1 MCARVSECE
10 RERERERERGDKV
23 EQERRKNVLC
33 HHRFLLP
40 NVSDKQQRTI
50 SPNFFIFIMAEKQT
64 TSP

>member
-1 MCARVSECE
+1 MCVRVFLSVCE
-10 RERERERERGDKV
+10 REKEGGDKV

-50 SPNFFIFIMAEKQT
+50 STNFFIFIMAEKQT